1 MSFFDLQRFRRDQDA
16 IERAVRDK
24 KLLEERIEHLK
35 WQQRS
40 DEYNREQQDSR
51 AQEQLERERENQRE
65 EWANH
70 YREVQGLRADL
81 EDLKL
86 RRKFGIEQEG
96 E

>member
-40 DEYNREQQDSR
+40 DEYEREQQDIR
-51 AQEQLERERENQRE
+51 DHERHQREFENEREWRMNILQR
-65 EWANH
+65 
-70 YREVQGLRADL
+70 VQGLQDKL

-86 RRKFGIEQEG
+86 RRKFGIEEG